1 MLTIKKMFTCKSI
14 IGVALVA
21 AIAAS
26 TAAQVLAESKW
37 QKNHPR
43 REQVNGRL
51 ANQNHRIN
59 QEVKE
64 GEITPQQAGKLHRE
78 DHQIRQEERSM
89 ASQNGG
95 HITKSEQR
103 VLNQQENGVSRQIGQ

>member
-1 MLTIKKMFTCKSI
+1 MLTQKTFKSV

-21 AIAAS
+21 AVAVGTAS
-26 TAAQVLAESKW
+26 QVMAETKW
-37 QKNHPR
+37 QNNHPR

-51 ANQNHRIN
+51 ANQNHRIH
-59 QEVKE
+59 QEVRE
-64 GEITPQQAGKLHRE
+64 GEMTPQQAGKLHRK
-78 DHQIRQEERSM
+78 DRQIRQEERSM

-103 VLNQQENGVSRQIGQ
+103 VLNQQENSVSRQIGQ

>member
-1 MLTIKKMFTCKSI
+1 MSTKKIIKSV
-14 IGVALVA
+14 IGVALIAAVA
-21 AIAAS
+21 AG
-26 TAAQVLAESKW
+26 TAAQVMAETKW

-43 REQVNGRL
+43 REQVNSRL

-59 QEVKE
+59 KEVKE
-64 GEITPQQAGKLHRE
+64 GEITPQQAGKLHRK
-78 DHQIRQEERSM
+78 DRQIRQEERSM

>member
-1 MLTIKKMFTCKSI
+1 MLTKKMFTFQSL

-21 AIAAS
+21 ALAAG
-26 TAAQVLAESKW
+26 TAAQVLAETKW

-51 ANQNHRIN
+51 ANQNQRIH

-64 GEITPQQAGKLHRE
+64 GEMTRQQAGKLHRE
-78 DHQIRQEERSM
+78 DRQIRQEERNM

-103 VLNQQENGVSRQIGQ
+103 VLNQQENAVSRQIGQ